1 MNALFVPTSRLR
13 GSVIIFTSI
22 ASVVFLK
29 RKLYMHH
36 WIGIALVVIGTS
48 IVGSEFAVCPPHKG
62 YQCKGVAANNAS
74 QNAIVGNII
83 VILAQIIVA
92 TQMVRFQYSARGTP
106 LCYLL
111 LKLYRQVVE
120 EKFIGGWNL
129 PALLVVGCEGV
140 L

>member
-1 MNALFVPTSRLR
+1 LFFSSASSTCTT
-13 GSVIIFTSI
+13 GSGS
-22 ASVVFLK
+22 
-29 RKLYMHH
+29 
-36 WIGIALVVIGTS
+36 ALVVIE
-48 IVGSEFAVCPPHKG
+48 IVHVVGSEFAVCPPHKG

-74 QNAIVGNII
+74 QNAIVGNTI

-92 TQMVRFQYSARGTP
+92 TQMVRFQYSARVTTSM
-106 LCYLL
+106 YLL
-111 LKLYRQVVE
+111 LQLYRQVVE